1 MSIKH
6 GAGIVTD
13 GLNFAFDAYAYSG
26 DARFR
31 KSWKGQPTVNEF
43 GGATDFGQ
51 WTRESASVDV
61 IDSGTYF
68 QGEKVYKCKTQDGSL
83 WISFNYIATGFR
95 TNVGTTNAVMSA
107 WVKNPNDSSIALS
120 AYIGH
125 DFSGTKTIAANSDWQ
140 QIYWSVPVANMAND
154 YCEFRPYGNTPRK
167 WLWMTMPQ
175 LEGSN
180 SNYATPFT
188 RTQRTT
194 QTALIDWA
202 GGNTITLNGMQ
213 YNTDGTFQLTG
224 ATSDYI
230 SIANSALST
239 QASSGIWTI
248 DIWMKRTAAQATIDT
263 FLSCGSGNNFLWY
276 FRNNGTNLQ
285 FENTAATSLSAFTVT
300 NNEWFNFTATG
311 SGGSISVYKNGS
323 YVGAM
328 TNATTF
334 TITST
339 IGIVMGQEFDST
351 GGSFDAAQSWK
362 GFYGETKFYTRA
374 LSATEVSQNFNAT
387 RTRYGV

>member
-13 GLNFAFDAYAYSG
+13 GLLLAYDGYTYSG

-31 KSWKGQPTVNEF
+31 KSWKGQPTFNDF

-61 IDSGTYF
+61 IDTGTYF
-68 QGEKVYKCKTQDGSL
+68 QGEKVYKCKTQDGSV
-83 WISFNYIATGFR
+83 WISFNYTATGFR
-95 TNVGTTNAVMSA
+95 TNVGTVNAVMSA

-140 QIYWSVPVANMAND
+140 QIYWSVPVANMNDD

-188 RTQRTT
+188 RNQRTT
-194 QTALIDWA
+194 NSALLDTT
-202 GGNTITLNGMQ
+202 GNHTLTLNNIL
-213 YNTDGTFQLTG
+213 YNSTDGTFYATG
-224 ATSDYI
+224 GTSTYIQTNFGNGRNPSTSPTSYCLWVRQTNSGDDMYLVQSTWAGSYRAYFGVYGGRFDYGLQSSGWNSPVAPDSAARTVNQWHHIGLVWAGSTFTQYVDGVATHSKNYTSHSWSQNAQILGNTYDTQYNW
-230 SIANSALST
+230 SGNVDMVQVYDKALSV
-239 QASSGIWTI
+239 
-248 DIWMKRTAAQATIDT
+248 D
-263 FLSCGSGNNFLWY
+263 
-276 FRNNGTNLQ
+276 
-285 FENTAATSLSAFTVT
+285 
-300 NNEWFNFTATG
+300 
-311 SGGSISVYKNGS
+311 
-323 YVGAM
+323 
-328 TNATTF
+328 
-334 TITST
+334 
-339 IGIVMGQEFDST
+339 
-351 GGSFDAAQSWK
+351 
-362 GFYGETKFYTRA
+362 
-374 LSATEVSQNFNAT
+374 EVNKNFNAT

>member
-1 MSIKH
+1 VSIKH

-13 GLNFAFDAYAYSG
+13 ELVLSYDGYTYSG

-31 KSWKGQPTVNEF
+31 KSWKGEPTVNEF

-68 QGEKVYKCKTQDGSL
+68 QGEKVYKCKTQDGSV
-83 WISFNYIATGFR
+83 WISFNYTATGFI
-95 TNVGTTNAVMSA
+95 TNVGTVNAVMSA

-140 QIYWSVPVANMAND
+140 QIYWSVPVANMNND

-188 RTQRTT
+188 RIQRATNSALLD
-194 QTALIDWA
+194 TA
-202 GGNTITLNGMQ
+202 GNHTITLNNLL
-213 YNTDGTFQLTG
+213 YDSTDG
-224 ATSDYI
+224 
-230 SIANSALST
+230 
-239 QASSGIWTI
+239 
-248 DIWMKRTAAQATIDT
+248 
-263 FLSCGSGNNFLWY
+263 Y
-276 FRNNGTNLQ
+276 F
-285 FENTAATSLSAFTVT
+285 
-300 NNEWFNFTATG
+300 
-311 SGGSISVYKNGS
+311 Y
-323 YVGAM
+323 
-328 TNATTF
+328 
-334 TITST
+334 
-339 IGIVMGQEFDST
+339 ST
-351 GGSFDAAQSWK
+351 GGPSTYIETGFGNGRNPSTNPVSYCFWVKKDAAGDDMFFVQGLWNASTRAYFGVISNQW
-362 GFYGETKFYTRA
+362 GAGVQAAGWNASDSNVTVTQGVWYHVAIVFDGSNCLFYSNGVQCISKAYTSFSFNNTAQILGNTYDTQYNWLGRVDMTQIYNKA
-374 LSATEVSQNFNAT
+374 LSAAEVNRNFNAT